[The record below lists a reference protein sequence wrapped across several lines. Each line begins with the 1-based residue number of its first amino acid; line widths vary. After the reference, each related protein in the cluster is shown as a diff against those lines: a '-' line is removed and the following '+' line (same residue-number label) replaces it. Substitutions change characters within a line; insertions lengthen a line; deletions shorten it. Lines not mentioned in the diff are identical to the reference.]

1 MRAQLIRHQLSMG
14 REFFQ
19 GPTALHTMFTVGV
32 GAVVVW
38 TGWGVDVISGVVD
51 FVVVVGFAVVVV
63 VVVTTFSAVV
73 ELVTVEL
80 ANIVVVLDSDVTDV
94 SGEGRVDVI
103 TVVLFPWI
111 RISEHA

>member
-1 MRAQLIRHQLSMG
+1 MRAQFIRHQLSMG

-51 FVVVVGFAVVVV
+51 FWVVVGFAV

-73 ELVTVEL
+73 ELV
-80 ANIVVVLDSDVTDV
+80 NIVVVLDSDVTDA

>member
-38 TGWGVDVISGVVD
+38 TGWGVEVISGVVD
-51 FVVVVGFAVVVV
+51 FWVVVGFAVVV

-73 ELVTVEL
+73 ELV
-80 ANIVVVLDSDVTDV
+80 NIVVVLDSDVTDV

>member
-1 MRAQLIRHQLSMG
+1 MDRL
-14 REFFQ
+14 
-19 GPTALHTMFTVGV
+19 
-32 GAVVVW
+32 
-38 TGWGVDVISGVVD
+38 GVDVISGVVD
-51 FVVVVGFAVVVV
+51 FWVVVGFAVVVV
-63 VVVTTFSAVV
+63 TTFSAV
-73 ELVTVEL
+73 VEL

>member
-38 TGWGVDVISGVVD
+38 TGWGVEVISGVVD
-51 FVVVVGFAVVVV
+51 FWVVVGFAVVV

-73 ELVTVEL
+73 ELV
-80 ANIVVVLDSDVTDV
+80 NIVVVLDSDVTDA
-94 SGEGRVDVI
+94 SDEGRVDVI

>member
-51 FVVVVGFAVVVV
+51 FWVVVGFAV

-73 ELVTVEL
+73 ELV
-80 ANIVVVLDSDVTDV
+80 NIDVVLDSDVTDA

>member
-1 MRAQLIRHQLSMG
+1 MRVQLIRHQLSMG

-51 FVVVVGFAVVVV
+51 FWVVVGFAVVVV
-63 VVVTTFSAVV
+63 TTFSAV
-73 ELVTVEL
+73 VEL
-80 ANIVVVLDSDVTDV
+80 ANIVVVLDSDVTDA

>member
-51 FVVVVGFAVVVV
+51 FWVVVGFAV

-73 ELVTVEL
+73 EL
-80 ANIVVVLDSDVTDV
+80 ANIVVVLDIDVTDV

>member
-1 MRAQLIRHQLSMG
+1 MG

-51 FVVVVGFAVVVV
+51 FWVVDGFAV

-73 ELVTVEL
+73 ELV
-80 ANIVVVLDSDVTDV
+80 NIVVVLDSDVTDA

>member
-38 TGWGVDVISGVVD
+38 TGWGVEVISGVVD
-51 FVVVVGFAVVVV
+51 FWVVVGFAV

-73 ELVTVEL
+73 ELV
-80 ANIVVVLDSDVTDV
+80 NIVVVLDSDVTDV

>member
-1 MRAQLIRHQLSMG
+1 MG

-38 TGWGVDVISGVVD
+38 TGWGVEVISGVVD
-51 FVVVVGFAVVVV
+51 FWVVVGFAVVVV
-63 VVVTTFSAVV
+63 VVTTFSAV
-73 ELVTVEL
+73 VEL

>member
-51 FVVVVGFAVVVV
+51 FWVVVGFAVVV

-73 ELVTVEL
+73 ELV
-80 ANIVVVLDSDVTDV
+80 NIVVVLDSDVTDV

>member
-1 MRAQLIRHQLSMG
+1 MG

-38 TGWGVDVISGVVD
+38 TGWGIDVISGVVD
-51 FVVVVGFAVVVV
+51 FWVVVGFAVVVV
-63 VVVTTFSAVV
+63 VVTTFSAV
-73 ELVTVEL
+73 VEL

>member
-51 FVVVVGFAVVVV
+51 FWVVVGFAV

-73 ELVTVEL
+73 EL
-80 ANIVVVLDSDVTDV
+80 ANIVVVLDIDVTDA

>member
-51 FVVVVGFAVVVV
+51 FWVVVGFAVVV

-73 ELVTVEL
+73 EL
-80 ANIVVVLDSDVTDV
+80 ANIVVVWDSDVTDA

>member
-1 MRAQLIRHQLSMG
+1 MG

-38 TGWGVDVISGVVD
+38 TGWGVEVISGVVD
-51 FVVVVGFAVVVV
+51 FWVVVGFAVVVV
-63 VVVTTFSAVV
+63 VVTTFSAV
-73 ELVTVEL
+73 VEL

-103 TVVLFPWI
+103 TVVLLPWI

>member
-38 TGWGVDVISGVVD
+38 TGWGVDVISSVVD
-51 FVVVVGFAVVVV
+51 FWVVVVFAVVV
-63 VVVTTFSAVV
+63 VVVTTFSAV
-73 ELVTVEL
+73 VEL

>member
-32 GAVVVW
+32 VAVVVW

-51 FVVVVGFAVVVV
+51 FWVVVGFAVVVV
-63 VVVTTFSAVV
+63 TTFSAV
-73 ELVTVEL
+73 VEL

>member
-1 MRAQLIRHQLSMG
+1 
-14 REFFQ
+14 
-19 GPTALHTMFTVGV
+19 MFTVGV

-51 FVVVVGFAVVVV
+51 FWVVVGFAVVVV
-63 VVVTTFSAVV
+63 VVTTFSAV
-73 ELVTVEL
+73 VEL
-80 ANIVVVLDSDVTDV
+80 ANIVVVLDSDVTDA

>member
-1 MRAQLIRHQLSMG
+1 MRAQLIRHQLSIG

-51 FVVVVGFAVVVV
+51 FWVVVGFAVVVV
-63 VVVTTFSAVV
+63 VVTTFSAV
-73 ELVTVEL
+73 VEL

-94 SGEGRVDVI
+94 SSEGRVDVI

>member
-1 MRAQLIRHQLSMG
+1 MG

-51 FVVVVGFAVVVV
+51 FWVVDGFAV
-63 VVVTTFSAVV
+63 VVVTTFSAV
-73 ELVTVEL
+73 VEL

>member
-51 FVVVVGFAVVVV
+51 FWVVVGFAV

-73 ELVTVEL
+73 EVV
-80 ANIVVVLDSDVTDV
+80 NIVVVLDSDVTDA
-94 SGEGRVDVI
+94 SGEGLVDVI

>member
-38 TGWGVDVISGVVD
+38 TGWGVDVISGIVD
-51 FVVVVGFAVVVV
+51 FWVVVGFAVVVV
-63 VVVTTFSAVV
+63 VTTFSAVM
-73 ELVTVEL
+73 EL

>member
-1 MRAQLIRHQLSMG
+1 MG

-51 FVVVVGFAVVVV
+51 FWVVVGFAVVVV
-63 VVVTTFSAVV
+63 VVTTFSAV
-73 ELVTVEL
+73 VEL

-94 SGEGRVDVI
+94 SSEGRVDVI

>member
-51 FVVVVGFAVVVV
+51 FWVVVGFAVVVV
-63 VVVTTFSAVV
+63 VVKTFSAVV
-73 ELVTVEL
+73 ELV
-80 ANIVVVLDSDVTDV
+80 NIVVVLDSDVTDA
-94 SGEGRVDVI
+94 SGDGRVDVI

>member
-1 MRAQLIRHQLSMG
+1 MG

-51 FVVVVGFAVVVV
+51 FWAVVGFAVVV

-73 ELVTVEL
+73 EL
-80 ANIVVVLDSDVTDV
+80 ANIVVVLDIDVTDV

>member
-1 MRAQLIRHQLSMG
+1 MG

-51 FVVVVGFAVVVV
+51 FWVVVGFAVVV

-73 ELVTVEL
+73 EL
-80 ANIVVVLDSDVTDV
+80 ANIVVVLDIDVTDA

>member
-51 FVVVVGFAVVVV
+51 FWVVVVFAV
-63 VVVTTFSAVV
+63 VVVTTFSAV
-73 ELVTVEL
+73 VEL
-80 ANIVVVLDSDVTDV
+80 ANIVVVLDSDVTDA

>member
-51 FVVVVGFAVVVV
+51 FWVVVGFAVVVV
-63 VVVTTFSAVV
+63 TTFSAV
-73 ELVTVEL
+73 VEL
-80 ANIVVVLDSDVTDV
+80 ANIVVVLDSDVTDA

>member
-1 MRAQLIRHQLSMG
+1 MG

-51 FVVVVGFAVVVV
+51 FWVVVGFAV

-73 ELVTVEL
+73 ELV
-80 ANIVVVLDSDVTDV
+80 NIVVVLDSDVTDA
-94 SGEGRVDVI
+94 SGEGRIDVI

>member
-1 MRAQLIRHQLSMG
+1 MG

-51 FVVVVGFAVVVV
+51 FWVVVGFAVV

-73 ELVTVEL
+73 ELV
-80 ANIVVVLDSDVTDV
+80 NIVVVLDSDVTDA

>member
-1 MRAQLIRHQLSMG
+1 MG

-38 TGWGVDVISGVVD
+38 TGWGVEVISGVVD
-51 FVVVVGFAVVVV
+51 FWVVVGFAVVV

-73 ELVTVEL
+73 ELV
-80 ANIVVVLDSDVTDV
+80 NIVVVLDSDVTDA
-94 SGEGRVDVI
+94 SGDGRVDVI

>member
-1 MRAQLIRHQLSMG
+1 MG

-38 TGWGVDVISGVVD
+38 TGCGVDVISGVVD
-51 FVVVVGFAVVVV
+51 FWVVVGFAVVVV
-63 VVVTTFSAVV
+63 TTFSAV
-73 ELVTVEL
+73 VEL
-80 ANIVVVLDSDVTDV
+80 ANIVVVLDSDVTDA
-94 SGEGRVDVI
+94 SGDGRVDVI

>member
-51 FVVVVGFAVVVV
+51 FWVVVGFAV

-73 ELVTVEL
+73 EL
-80 ANIVVVLDSDVTDV
+80 ANIVVVLESDVTDA

>member
-51 FVVVVGFAVVVV
+51 FWVVVGFAVVV

-73 ELVTVEL
+73 EL
-80 ANIVVVLDSDVTDV
+80 ANIVVVLDIDVTDV

>member
-1 MRAQLIRHQLSMG
+1 MG
-14 REFFQ
+14 REYFQ

-38 TGWGVDVISGVVD
+38 TGWGVDIISGVVD
-51 FVVVVGFAVVVV
+51 FWVVVGFAVVVV
-63 VVVTTFSAVV
+63 TTFSAV
-73 ELVTVEL
+73 VEL
-80 ANIVVVLDSDVTDV
+80 ANIVVVLDSDVTDA

>member
-1 MRAQLIRHQLSMG
+1 MG

-51 FVVVVGFAVVVV
+51 FWVVVGFAVVVVV

-73 ELVTVEL
+73 ELV
-80 ANIVVVLDSDVTDV
+80 NIVVVLDSDVTDA